1 MAGGNVKIINLTPH
15 TITLIKVDGSKVDV
29 PSSGVVRVM
38 DTATQIGVL
47 DGIKLIK
54 KSFSKVSDDDIKKI
68 KDFLKDKNTIVIVSL
83 QTAMSLKN
91 DNRLSNDDKARI
103 FVISNTIRDSNGRI
117 AGADGIINIPN
128 L

>member
-1 MAGGNVKIINLTPH
+1 MTGDVRIINLTPH
-15 TITLIKVDGSKVDV
+15 PITLIKVDGSKVDV

-38 DTATQIGVL
+38 DTAKQIGTL

-83 QTAMSLKN
+83 QTAMSLR
-91 DNRLSNDDKARI
+91 DDDRLSNEEKERI
-103 FVISNTIRDSNGRI
+103 FIISNTVRDSNGRI
-117 AGADGIINIPN
+117 IGAEGIINIPN